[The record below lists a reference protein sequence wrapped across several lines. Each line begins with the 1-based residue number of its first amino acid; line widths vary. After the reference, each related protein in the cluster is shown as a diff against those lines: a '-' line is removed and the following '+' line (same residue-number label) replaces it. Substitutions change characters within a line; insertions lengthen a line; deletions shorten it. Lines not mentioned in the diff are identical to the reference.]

1 MPDTTAR
8 PLALPVNP
16 DQLPDALKALPQWV
30 CWAFEWRVDRW
41 TKPPY
46 QVHGSSH
53 ASVDKPETWTTFK
66 AALQAYQ
73 RGDVDGLGFVL
84 TPELGLVGV
93 DLDHCRDDKAG
104 DIAPWASAI
113 VQRLASYA
121 EVSPSGTG
129 LRIWLYG
136 TLPPAGRRKGQ
147 IELYSDGRYLTLTG
161 CHLADTPATI
171 EPRQAAL
178 DAFHHHVFGET
189 SPRGNPMSNGH
200 DPSSP
205 LSDDAILQK
214 ALGAKNGGKVAALWA
229 GGIEGYPSHSEAD
242 SALCCLLAFY
252 ARDPAQLDR
261 LLRRS
266 GLYRDK
272 WERADYRKATIARA
286 LSETTEHWHP
296 SHDRQ
301 ASVVCDEQGLILL
314 PLRPYAPYRG
324 PRTGAWHG

>member
-1 MPDTTAR
+1 MPDATR
-8 PLALPVNP
+8 PVALPVNP
-16 DQLPDALKALPQWV
+16 RQIPDSLKALSQWV
-30 CWAFEWRVDRW
+30 CWRYDWRVDRW

-46 QVHGSSH
+46 HPNGREH
-53 ASVDKPETWTTFK
+53 ACVDEPATWSTFEK
-66 AALQAYQ
+66 ALRGYQ
-73 RGDVDGLGFVL
+73 RGAVDGVGLVL

-93 DLDHCRDDKAG
+93 DLDHCRDGEAG
-104 DIAPWASAI
+104 DIAPWANTIA
-113 VQRLASYA
+113 QRLASYA

-171 EPRQAAL
+171 QPRQAAL
-178 DAFHHHVFGET
+178 DAFHRQVFGET
-189 SPRGNPMSNGH
+189 PPRGNPTSHGH

-214 ALGAKNGGKVAALWA
+214 ALGAKNGGKFAALWA
-229 GGIEGYPSHSEAD
+229 GGIDGYPSHSEAD

-252 ARDPAQLDR
+252 THDPTQLDR
-261 LLRRS
+261 LVRRS
-266 GLYRDK
+266 GLYRAK
-272 WERADYRKATIARA
+272 WERADYRETTIARA
-286 LSETTEHWHP
+286 LRETTQHWHP
-296 SHDRQ
+296 SHDRR
-301 ASVVCDEQGLILL
+301 ASVASDEQDLILL

-324 PRTGAWHG
+324 PGTGAWHG